1 MYLETIICNIM
12 IYHQVPHT
20 VTLEC
25 LLSVI
30 PWFRLDIKE
39 FVEFYEIQRDMFPNN
54 ENTSQV
60 SPTSNITR
68 LVLLF
73 GFPIFA

>member
-1 MYLETIICNIM
+1 M

-20 VTLEC
+20 VALEC

-39 FVEFYEIQRDMFPNN
+39 FVEFYKIYRDMFPNN
-54 ENTSQV
+54 DNT
-60 SPTSNITR
+60 
-68 LVLLF
+68 
-73 GFPIFA
+73 